1 VHNGVPLLTALSIAK
16 NVMGNTALS
25 AAVEEAAKDVKTG
38 GGLALSLGKS
48 KLFPRLA
55 LQMVA
60 VGEESGELD
69 GMLNKVAD
77 TFDVEVKN
85 TVDRLLAAL
94 VPAVT
99 IFMAVV
105 VALIMMAI
113 LIPIF
118 SLTNAVG

>member
-1 VHNGVPLLTALSIAK
+1 VD
-16 NVMGNTALS
+16 
-25 AAVEEAAKDVKTG
+25 EAAKDVKTG
-38 GGLALSLGKS
+38 GGLAPSLAKS

-69 GMLNKVAD
+69 GMLTKVAD

-99 IFMAVV
+99 IFMAIV